1 MRKIIL
7 SLILLSCCMF
17 LISCKK
23 EKEESIIY
31 GDIDINAKT
40 IEIKK
45 PKSIDSSSNIIGN
58 TYINLY
64 QDGLITE
71 NEDYYF
77 YVINYEN
84 ETYLIKEH
92 KLNKEKT
99 KIYKGNLR
107 NLFIVNNWIY
117 SIENLIN
124 NEKMVVMDVD
134 GNNIYT
140 SPEFKKEIRTM
151 MSDGNKIYFT
161 LDASN
166 LIGMT
171 ISTAI
176 YSCDMDFNNITQE
189 KLASSMYSQ
198 IDLLN
203 INNNKIYFN
212 ETYKAESDEKY
223 IYVDSAKNNYPI
235 IDNDNIKTIN
245 FNFLYSILDDNFN
258 INTFNIDD
266 EYIYLS
272 ITQNNENFIIKY
284 NIKSSDFEKIKTDTK
299 IISIYILED
308 LIGYDG
314 EFYIKINK

>member
-1 MRKIIL
+1 
-7 SLILLSCCMF
+7 
-17 LISCKK
+17 
-23 EKEESIIY
+23 
-31 GDIDINAKT
+31 
-40 IEIKK
+40 
-45 PKSIDSSSNIIGN
+45 
-58 TYINLY
+58 
-64 QDGLITE
+64 
-71 NEDYYF
+71 
-77 YVINYEN
+77 
-84 ETYLIKEH
+84 
-92 KLNKEKT
+92 
-99 KIYKGNLR
+99 
-107 NLFIVNNWIY
+107 
-117 SIENLIN
+117 
-124 NEKMVVMDVD
+124 MVVMDVD